1 MTENILLEAMMLI
14 AVCGVLFR
22 DLSDFNDEDDKNI
35 TEYTIRAISEHY
47 SRENQLEKCKEE
59 LKELLAEL
67 EHAESINGKIV
78 LPGNT
83 WSECADVIIMVSQI
97 AMQNGK
103 EDAVREQM
111 EYKLERQLRRM
122 EDEENSRTV
131 N

>member
-14 AVCGVLFR
+14 AVCGALFR
-22 DLSDFNDEDDKNI
+22 DLSDFNEEDDKNI

-59 LKELLAEL
+59 LGELLAEL
-67 EHAESINGKIV
+67 EHAEIINGKMV

-111 EYKLERQLRRM
+111 EYKLERQLKRI
-122 EDEENSRTV
+122 EEEK
-131 N
+131 

>member
-1 MTENILLEAMMLI
+1 MTDTLTAVILFI
-14 AVCGVLFR
+14 AVCSVLFC
-22 DLSDFNDEDDKNI
+22 DLSDFNDKDDKNI

-78 LPGNT
+78 LSGNT

-97 AMQNGK
+97 AMQHGK

-111 EYKLERQLRRM
+111 KYKLERQLRRI
-122 EDEENSRTV
+122 EDEEKHRLL
-131 N
+131 

>member
-1 MTENILLEAMMLI
+1 MTDTLTAVILFI
-14 AVCGVLFR
+14 AVCSVLFC
-22 DLSDFNDEDDKNI
+22 DLSDFNGEDDKCI

-67 EHAESINGKIV
+67 EHAEIINGKMV

-97 AMQNGK
+97 AMQHGK
-103 EDAVREQM
+103 EDAVKEQM

-122 EDEENSRTV
+122 EDERDD
-131 N
+131 

>member
-1 MTENILLEAMMLI
+1 MTDTLTAVILFI
-14 AVCGVLFR
+14 AVCSVLFC
-22 DLSDFNDEDDKNI
+22 DLSDFNDKDDKNI

-78 LPGNT
+78 LSGNT
-83 WSECADVIIMVSQI
+83 WSECADVIIMVTQI
-97 AMQNGK
+97 IMQHEK

-111 EYKLERQLRRM
+111 KYKLERQLRRI
-122 EDEENSRTV
+122 EDEEKHRLL
-131 N
+131 

>member
-14 AVCGVLFR
+14 AVCSVPFC
-22 DLSDFNDEDDKNI
+22 DLSDFNGENDKSI

-59 LKELLAEL
+59 LGELLAEL
-67 EHAESINGKIV
+67 EHAEIINGKMV

-97 AMQNGK
+97 AMQHGK
-103 EDAVREQM
+103 EDAVRQQM

-122 EDEENSRTV
+122 EDERDD
-131 N
+131 

>member
-1 MTENILLEAMMLI
+1 MTENILLEAIMLI

-22 DLSDFNDEDDKNI
+22 DLSDFNKEDDKNI

-67 EHAESINGKIV
+67 EHAEIINGKMV

-97 AMQNGK
+97 AMQHGK
-103 EDAVREQM
+103 EDAVKEQM
-111 EYKLERQLRRM
+111 EYKLERQLKRI
-122 EDEENSRTV
+122 EEERDD
-131 N
+131 

>member
-22 DLSDFNDEDDKNI
+22 DLSDFNEEDDKNI

-67 EHAESINGKIV
+67 EHAEIINGKIV

-103 EDAVREQM
+103 EDAVKEQI
-111 EYKLERQLRRM
+111 EYKLERQLKRI
-122 EDEENSRTV
+122 EEEK
-131 N
+131 

>member
-1 MTENILLEAMMLI
+1 MNILIVTLLLI
-14 AVCGVLFR
+14 AVCSVLFC
-22 DLSDFNDEDDKNI
+22 DLSDFNDGDDKNI

-67 EHAESINGKIV
+67 EHAEIINGKMV

-97 AMQNGK
+97 AMQHGK
-103 EDAVREQM
+103 EDAVKEQM

-122 EDEENSRTV
+122 EDERDD
-131 N
+131 

>member
-1 MTENILLEAMMLI
+1 MNILIVTLLLI
-14 AVCGVLFR
+14 AVCSVLFC
-22 DLSDFNDEDDKNI
+22 DLSDFNDGDDKNI

-67 EHAESINGKIV
+67 EHAEIINGKMV

-97 AMQNGK
+97 AM
-103 EDAVREQM
+103 
-111 EYKLERQLRRM
+111 
-122 EDEENSRTV
+122 
-131 N
+131 